1 MKTAGMLIMTAIWHI
16 KAETDQFQ
24 LNEALQTKSTA
35 SVVMQETSH
44 PFPRRTRNELR
55 MERPFMR
62 WTASSREDDRMRVM
76 RKMIMKSSDV
86 TIICPGLSPSSGESS
101 EMNSGLTLKS
111 EFLND

>member
-16 KAETDQFQ
+16 EAETDQFQ
-24 LNEALQTKSTA
+24 LNAALQTKSTA

-62 WTASSREDDRMRVM
+62 WTASSREDDRMRVDEEDDHEEQ
-76 RKMIMKSSDV
+76 RCHHYLPGIVS
-86 TIICPGLSPSSGESS
+86 IIR
-101 EMNSGLTLKS
+101 
-111 EFLND
+111 